1 MDNDFACS
9 PLAVSMYVT
18 LSRACED
25 CFSHVPRIVLQVS
38 MSWACAPPCSHVL
51 AEYIS
56 WP

>member
-1 MDNDFACS
+1 VDNDFACS